1 MKDLSFIPAPTR
13 SEHQSRISNI
23 FRLIHERSAKTLF
36 GLTGAAIVLPMVAEA
51 QVSPVMVNIDDVS
64 SIREYEVQADGSIRA
79 TLNNGQKVL
88 ITQSNVVVAAN
99 GTLMI
104 SELAAEELLLA
115 SDSAYGM
122 IGVSTGEGIAVAA
135 GGLLGLAGLGGSGS
149 NLLTKVLKIIDAP
162 LQDALVFYDSNVDGE
177 ANQAEFLG
185 YSDATGSINVSYE
198 PVAGG
203 TFIIIP
209 TSAIPETAATDAEIA
224 AGALDWDQ
232 AFIDSHDGKQTI
244 DTASE
249 NIFTQIMTAADAGAD
264 AADQVVSP
272 ISTLVQKFVE
282 TGASADAAEAEAS
295 VKELLG
301 IDEAVDLA
309 TFDFAEALESEDA
322 GEVDNAKDVLH
333 KATAIANA
341 VETALA
347 VAEAQGEDDG
357 EGGTQALEGEA
368 VVSAADEI
376 LGAMVKT
383 MAAVKES
390 VDSEDAGSLG
400 AAPSFDDLLKAATAV
415 AVADVLGGEE
425 GSDNDVNVEAVA
437 DALVA
442 GLEDGDD
449 VDVASGEAIQDETDL
464 SDTEVDVVDQLGDK
478 VVEASVAVEG
488 EIADAASIDDLDGD
502 DGYDA
507 AEDAL
512 ISDINAIINEE
523 LLGIDLQEDAKSG
536 VENQVGFIKGN
547 LLQNDK
553 YTNDLSLD
561 SDTELHSVNGKLI
574 PEFLDTSADQGAFI
588 LSTSDW
594 NTPER
599 TVSATLLNDELDSEV
614 NPADL
619 MSAFPTA
626 RQTGGSA
633 TAGSMIYTTITVT
646 EDDVADGAA
655 TLSFDYN
662 FGSYDYL
669 PYNDYSFFA
678 VHAEE
683 GGTADE
689 QTGLILRGVSD
700 ADGGTADVR
709 DLKGTGLYTDAG
721 IFQSLDGNADVAV
734 GTNSASY
741 SYEFTEAGQYKIGIG
756 ITDVRDTIV
765 DSVMSVA
772 NITLTASNGVDTTVL
787 TDADFN
793 QIGNVQVD
801 GGMVE
806 SVNVALIQG
815 TFGNLIITKSGDYL
829 YEVTPEN
836 SANIEDIP
844 DGVTVT
850 EDFSYTVKTLVDGV
864 EQFATSKLTVTITG
878 TEFDPTITISED
890 AILGVDADNVNASTE
905 ESFSVSGEIENVPDD
920 ATVTVT
926 ISDGVNPDIV
936 TENISILEDA
946 EGDGT
951 WQLNDVDVS
960 GLDDGDLSITAAI
973 VPDGAG
979 DTDNQTVTVIKDTD
993 ADVDDDFA
1001 ISYTPG
1007 ENGTVDVEVSG
1018 LDADASAFITFT
1030 AGDTVLTQGVEA
1042 NGVFEL
1048 DLSEMDGSQAVT
1060 ATYDIF
1066 DDAGNQIEDQ
1076 AGASFFAPEFSAS
1089 INGGVNAANAS
1100 SVTITLESEA
1110 EGGEIT
1116 ALSVTDG
1123 TNTVNLAGLL
1133 NASVVISDGTVEVS
1147 GANLSSLSDGELTI
1161 TATLSAT
1168 INDVGVTT
1176 DTTGTA
1182 DKDTDADVDGEDA
1195 SVSIAFASE
1204 DVDETVV
1211 NVTVSG
1217 LDADVDPTDVTIV
1230 FSDGTTTLDPVNF
1243 DAEGAATVDLATM
1256 AANKAISSTV
1266 TITDD
1271 AGNTHSLSG
1280 AAVSFGTVPTVSV
1293 DAIDVVNAA
1302 AVGAV
1307 EITGSTTNASTG
1319 GTVELTVS
1327 DGVTEIVLD
1336 PVVDV
1341 QSDGSFSATMD
1352 LSSLQDGTISVT
1364 AVATV
1369 GSTDSEMSETV
1380 QFELDTTADEGGDVA
1395 VTLTDDID
1403 DLFDTEVTA
1412 SITGLDADAS
1422 AELTFSD
1429 GSTEISGTF
1438 ANGTVTLDLSSLDT
1452 SLTIISTVT
1461 LTDDAGNTED
1471 VAGPEVTFNLA
1482 PIYNV
1487 DQDESYSA
1495 DELQDALDAANA
1507 GDTIQLAAGE
1517 ITGDATITTSVN
1529 LVGAYNGEQ
1538 AANAA
1543 DLASIDIEGR
1553 DDESVL
1559 TGTITVAAANV
1570 SIDGVKLDNDTPLVW
1585 DTSILT
1591 GDSASGFGGELDGF
1605 SLKNSVMT
1613 TYDGAAAPTLGSP
1626 EGGSASS
1633 YSGPT
1638 LATNWDISGNLI
1650 GGVTSGN
1657 SGALYLAGLE
1667 DSSISGNVFIR
1678 PTAGHLYM
1686 SSLTNT
1692 DITDNFFY
1700 HGVHAGGVDLDGNG
1714 AFFDDI
1720 GGYGYGYG
1728 YGVNND
1734 ASQEAKDAF
1743 LGRNFWMEI
1752 KGTNTDVTIDGNDGK
1767 YNSGGIQLY
1776 GESGDE
1782 VFDGITIT
1790 NNSFSDFINADPL
1803 NALGDEKSGFM
1814 GAIAVS
1820 VTDENAQASDL
1831 EISGNTI
1838 TVARDQIFDDSDLAS
1853 LVYVVGG
1860 LTDGDDA
1867 DDASVSISNNT
1878 IEIVE
1883 TSAQEILDA
1892 QAGTS
1897 SNEDIVA
1904 AVFIGQGIE
1913 DQLSITGNT
1922 IFEGVSDDG
1931 GVVGLFLYTTYLDL
1945 VDGDS
1950 PYGNFYEGMTGNIQ
1964 ITGNTFDGF
1973 PEGLSND
1980 PPHYANDV
1988 VVWGLDLE
1996 AQYNDTSISE
2006 ADVNVIV
2013 PYANLDTT
2021 SVTPVVSIDALA
2033 VNLVVGTSAS
2043 DVLDVEAGN
2052 HAVLTAGGSDT
2063 VNLGNGISYV
2073 ALDGMATNGDVVTI
2087 TNFNTA
2093 EAVDA
2098 SFEPSNKGE
2107 IDGVVLY
2114 NLNADDLRADGGYDM
2129 QLVGDGDTIADPY
2142 SGLLV
2147 FTTEMDFGG
2156 DAAAA
2161 IEAAVEGMSGIGNGE
2176 TLFAIGRDGEDA
2188 ALVRVE
2194 IDAVGEHTTTQIADI
2209 DLQAGGTF
2217 DNLGDS
2223 LNGFVVNF
2231 TLPEVG

>member
-185 YSDATGSINVSYE
+185 YSDSTGSISVSYE

-244 DTASE
+244 DAASE

-309 TFDFAEALESEDA
+309 TFDFAEALESDDA

-390 VDSEDAGSLG
+390 VDSDDAGSLG

-425 GSDNDVNVEAVA
+425 GSDDDVDVEAVA

-464 SDTEVDVVDQLGDK
+464 SETEVDVVDQLGDK

-599 TVSATLLNDELDSEV
+599 TVSASLLNDELDSDV

-756 ITDVRDTIV
+756 ITDVRDKIV

-850 EDFSYTVKTLVDGV
+850 EDFSYTVKTIVDGV

-890 AILGVDADNVNASTE
+890 AILGVDADPVNANTE
-905 ESFSVSGEIENVPDD
+905 ESYSVSGEIENVPDD

-926 ISDGVNPDIV
+926 ISDGVD
-936 TENISILEDA
+936 TDTYENISITEDA

-951 WQLNDVDVS
+951 WQLNNVDVS
-960 GLDDGDLSITAAI
+960 DLNDGNLTITAAI

-979 DTDNQTVTVIKDTD
+979 DTDNQEVTVIKDTD
-993 ADVDDDFA
+993 ADIGDDFA

-1007 ENGTVDVEVSG
+1007 ENGKVDVEVSG

-1060 ATYDIF
+1060 ATYDIV

-1147 GANLSSLSDGELTI
+1147 GANLSTLSDGDLTI

-1182 DKDTDADVDGEDA
+1182 NKDTDADVDGEDA

-1217 LDADVDPTDVTIV
+1217 LDADVDPTNVTIV

-1243 DAEGAATVDLATM
+1243 DADGAATVDLASM

-1266 TITDD
+1266 TVTDD

-1280 AAVSFGTVPTVSV
+1280 AVVSFGTVPTVSV
-1293 DAIDVVNAA
+1293 DAIGTTNAA

-1319 GTVELTVS
+1319 GTVEVTVT

-1364 AVATV
+1364 AVAND
-1369 GSTDSEMSETV
+1369 GSTDSEVSETV
-1380 QFELDTTADEGGDVA
+1380 QFDLDTTIDEGGDVA
-1395 VTLTDDID
+1395 VTLTDGID

-1422 AELTFSD
+1422 AEITFSD

-1452 SLTIISTVT
+1452 SLTVLSTVT
-1461 LTDDAGNTED
+1461 LTDDAGNSAE
-1471 VAGPEVTFNLA
+1471 VPGPEVIFDLG

-1487 DQDESYSA
+1487 DQDLSYLA
-1495 DELQDALDAANA
+1495 NELQDALDAANA

-1529 LVGAYNGEQ
+1529 LVGAYNGEP

-1553 DDESVL
+1553 DDETVL
-1559 TGTITVAAANV
+1559 TGTITVAAENV

-1613 TYDGAAAPTLGSP
+1613 TYDGTAAPTLGSP
-1626 EGGSASS
+1626 EGGNAAS

-1667 DSSISGNVFIR
+1667 NSSISDNVFIR

-1692 DITDNFFY
+1692 EITDNFFY
-1700 HGVHAGGVDLDGNG
+1700 HGVHGGGVDLDGNG
-1714 AFFDDI
+1714 AFFNNI
-1720 GGYGYGYG
+1720 AGYGYG

-1831 EISGNTI
+1831 EISGNTV
-1838 TVARDQIFDDSDLAS
+1838 TVAKDQIFDDSDLAS

-1860 LTDGDDA
+1860 LTDGDDQ
-1867 DDASVSISNNT
+1867 DSVSVSISNNT

-1897 SNEDIVA
+1897 GYDGIVS

-1922 IFEGVSDDG
+1922 ISEGITSESVA
-1931 GVVGLFLYTTYLDL
+1931 GVFLYTTYLELDTDEGPIEDL
-1945 VDGDS
+1945 NVD
-1950 PYGNFYEGMTGNIQ
+1950 NFYEGMTGAIQ

-1973 PEGLSND
+1973 PGTGL
-1980 PPHYANDV
+1980 NDV
-1988 VVWGLDLE
+1988 VVWGLDFE

-2021 SVTPVVSIDALA
+2021 SVTPAVSLDALP
-2033 VNLVVGTSAS
+2033 VNLVIGTAAS
-2043 DVLDVEAGN
+2043 NVLNVEDGN

-2063 VNLGNGISYV
+2063 VNLGDGISYV

-2098 SFEPSNKGE
+2098 SLEPSNKSE

-2129 QLVGDGDTIADPY
+2129 QLVGDGDTIADPF

-2147 FTTEMDFGG
+2147 FTTEMEFGG

-2194 IDAVGEHTTTQIADI
+2194 IDSGGAHTTTQIADI

-2217 DNLGDS
+2217 DNLDTS

-2231 TLPEVG
+2231 TLPDSVPV

>member
-1 MKDLSFIPAPTR
+1 MKDLSFIAAPTR

-51 QVSPVMVNIDDVS
+51 QVSPVMVNIDDVG

-79 TLNNGQKVL
+79 TLSNGQKVL
-88 ITQSNVVVAAN
+88 ITEGNVVVAAN
-99 GTLMI
+99 GALMI
-104 SELAAEELLLA
+104 TELAAEELLLA

-135 GGLLGLAGLGGSGS
+135 GGLLGLAGLGGSSS
-149 NLLTKVLKIIDAP
+149 NLLSKVLKIIDAP

-177 ANQAEFLG
+177 ADQAEFLG

-249 NIFTQIMTAADAGAD
+249 NIFTQIMTASDSGAD

-282 TGASADAAEAEAS
+282 TGASVDAAEAEAS
-295 VKELLG
+295 VKQLLG
-301 IDEAVDLA
+301 IDAAVDLA
-309 TFDFAEALESEDA
+309 TFDFAEALGSDDA

-357 EGGTQALEGEA
+357 VGGTQALEGEA

-383 MAAVKES
+383 MAAVK
-390 VDSEDAGSLG
+390 VSLDG
-400 AAPSFDDLLKAATAV
+400 NSIDAPSFDDLLKAATAV
-415 AVADVLGGEE
+415 AVADVMGGKE
-425 GSDNDVNVEAVA
+425 GSDDDVNA
-437 DALVA
+437 DAVVAALVQ
-442 GLEDGDD
+442 GLEGGSNFGA
-449 VDVASGEAIQDETDL
+449 ASKQAIQDETEL
-464 SDTEVDVVDQLGDK
+464 SVTEIDVVEQLGDK
-478 VVEASVAVEG
+478 VVEASVAVVD
-488 EIADAASIDDLDGD
+488 EIADADSIDDLDGD

-512 ISDINAIINEE
+512 ISGINAIINEQ

-574 PEFLDTSADQGAFI
+574 PEFLDTSVDQGAFI

-599 TVSATLLNDELDSEV
+599 TVSASLLNDELDSEV

-633 TAGSMIYTTITVT
+633 TAGSMIYTTINLE
-646 EDDVADGAA
+646 EDDFADGAWV
-655 TLSFDYN
+655 TLSFAYN

-700 ADGGTADVR
+700 DAGGTADVR

-721 IFQSLDGNADVAV
+721 VFQSQDGNADFTV
-734 GTNSASY
+734 GSNSSSY

-765 DSVMSVA
+765 DSVMSVSDVTLA
-772 NITLTASNGVDTTVL
+772 ASNLTASNDVVTTVLTVL

-829 YEVTPEN
+829 YEVTPES
-836 SANIEDIP
+836 SANVEDIP
-844 DGVTVT
+844 EGVTVT
-850 EDFSYTVKTLVDGV
+850 EDFSYTVKTVVDGV
-864 EQFATSKLTVTITG
+864 DQFATSKLTVTITG

-890 AILGVDADNVNASTE
+890 AILGVDADDVNASTE

-926 ISDGVNPDIV
+926 ISDGVNADIV
-936 TENISILEDA
+936 TENISISEDA

-979 DTDNQTVTVIKDTD
+979 DTDNQTVTVIKDTV

-1007 ENGTVDVEVSG
+1007 ENGKVDVEVSG
-1018 LDADASAFITFT
+1018 LDADASAVINFT
-1030 AGDTVLTQGVEA
+1030 AGDTTVKQGVEA
-1042 NGVFEL
+1042 NGVFTL
-1048 DLSEMDGSQAVT
+1048 DLSAMDGSQAVT
-1060 ATYDIF
+1060 AKYDIF
-1066 DDAGNQIEDQ
+1066 DDAGNQIENQ
-1076 AGASFFAPEFSAS
+1076 EGASFFAPEFSAS

-1133 NASVVISDGTVEVS
+1133 NASVVIFDGTVEVS
-1147 GANLSSLSDGELTI
+1147 GANLSTLGDGDLTI

-1168 INDVGVTT
+1168 INGVGVTT

-1182 DKDTDADVDGEDA
+1182 DKDTDADVDGENA

-1204 DVDETVV
+1204 AVEETVV

-1217 LDADVDPTDVTIV
+1217 LDADVDPTDVTIA

-1243 DAEGAATVDLATM
+1243 DADGAATVDLATM

-1293 DAIDVVNAA
+1293 DAIGTTNAA

-1319 GTVELTVS
+1319 GTVEVTVT
-1327 DGVTEIVLD
+1327 DGVTEVVLD

-1369 GSTDSEMSETV
+1369 GSTDSEVSETV
-1380 QFELDTTADEGGDVA
+1380 QFDLDTTVDAGGDVV

-1412 SITGLDADAS
+1412 SITGLDDDAS

-1438 ANGTVTLDLSSLDT
+1438 VNGTVTLDLSSLDT
-1452 SLTIISTVT
+1452 SLTILSTVT
-1461 LTDDAGNTED
+1461 LTDDAGNTAE
-1471 VAGPEVTFNLA
+1471 VPGPQVTFNLA

-1487 DQDESYSA
+1487 DQDVSYLSY
-1495 DELQDALDAANA
+1495 ELQDALDAANA

-1517 ITGDATITTSVN
+1517 ITGDATITKSVN
-1529 LVGAYNGEQ
+1529 LVGAYNGVQ

-1543 DLASIDIEGR
+1543 DLDSINIEGR
-1553 DDESVL
+1553 GGESVL
-1559 TGTITVAAANV
+1559 TGTITVSAANV

-1591 GDSASGFGGELDGF
+1591 GDSGSGFGGELDGF

-1626 EGGSASS
+1626 EGGNAAS

-1657 SGALYLAGLE
+1657 NGALYLAGLE
-1667 DSSISGNVFIR
+1667 DSSIDGNVFIR

-1692 DITDNFFY
+1692 DITNNFFY
-1700 HGVHAGGVDLDGNG
+1700 HGVHGGGVDLDGNG
-1714 AFFDDI
+1714 EFFNDI
-1720 GGYGYGYG
+1720 AGYGYG

-1752 KGTNTDVTIDGNDGK
+1752 KGTNTDVTISGNDGK

-1838 TVARDQIFDDSDLAS
+1838 TVAKDQVFDDSDLAS
-1853 LVYVVGG
+1853 LVFVVGG
-1860 LTDGDDA
+1860 IIDGDDS
-1867 DDASVSISNNT
+1867 DGASVSISNNT

-1897 SNEDIVA
+1897 GYDGIVS

-1913 DQLSITGNT
+1913 DQLSITDN
-1922 IFEGVSDDG
+1922 IISEGITSESVA
-1931 GVVGLFLYTTYLDL
+1931 GVFLYTTYLELDTDEGLIEDL
-1945 VDGDS
+1945 NVDS
-1950 PYGNFYEGMTGNIQ
+1950 FYEGMTGDMQ

-1973 PEGLSND
+1973 PGTGL
-1980 PPHYANDV
+1980 NDV

-1996 AQYNDTSISE
+1996 AQYNDASIS
-2006 ADVNVIV
+2006 
-2013 PYANLDTT
+2013 
-2021 SVTPVVSIDALA
+2021 
-2033 VNLVVGTSAS
+2033 
-2043 DVLDVEAGN
+2043 
-2052 HAVLTAGGSDT
+2052 
-2063 VNLGNGISYV
+2063 
-2073 ALDGMATNGDVVTI
+2073 
-2087 TNFNTA
+2087 
-2093 EAVDA
+2093 
-2098 SFEPSNKGE
+2098 
-2107 IDGVVLY
+2107 
-2114 NLNADDLRADGGYDM
+2114 
-2129 QLVGDGDTIADPY
+2129 
-2142 SGLLV
+2142 
-2147 FTTEMDFGG
+2147 
-2156 DAAAA
+2156 
-2161 IEAAVEGMSGIGNGE
+2161 
-2176 TLFAIGRDGEDA
+2176 
-2188 ALVRVE
+2188 
-2194 IDAVGEHTTTQIADI
+2194 
-2209 DLQAGGTF
+2209 QA
-2217 DNLGDS
+2217 
-2223 LNGFVVNF
+2223 
-2231 TLPEVG
+2231 